1 MSYQVKIPVFEGPLD
16 LLLHLIEKN
25 EVDIYDI
32 PIALVTEQYLQYLY
46 LAGEIDLELTSEFLL
61 MACTLLSIK
70 ARMLLPKKPAI
81 FEEEE
86 EGNDPRQELVDK
98 LIEYK
103 LYKEKAGEL
112 RRIELEQSRVYWR
125 EIDEAKLLKE
135 FPPANP
141 LGCVS
146 MEDLIAAYS
155 QVLRKMEKKHEVVSI
170 MREAITVQ
178 EKMEKILELL
188 ETKPNGLTFTQLFRE
203 PQSREEVVITFL
215 ALLETMRRGL
225 VVVRQA
231 DLFAE
236 IMIFPKDI
244 KGGQDI
250 AHSVS

>member
-32 PIALVTEQYLQYLY
+32 PIAVITEQYLQYIY
-46 LAGEIDLELTSEFLL
+46 LADEIDLDLTSEFLL

-70 ARMLLPKKPAI
+70 AKMLLPQKPAV
-81 FEEEE
+81 FEEDEA
-86 EGNDPRQELVDK
+86 GIDPRQELVEK
-98 LIEYK
+98 LLEYK

-112 RRIELEQSRVYWR
+112 RRIESEQARVFWR
-125 EIDEAKLLKE
+125 EIDEVKLLKE

-141 LGCVS
+141 LGAVS
-146 MEDLIAAYS
+146 LEDLLVAYN
-155 QVLRKMEKKHEVVSI
+155 QVLRKMEKKREVVSI

-178 EKMEKILELL
+178 EKMEKIMRRLG
-188 ETKPNGLTFTQLFRE
+188 KAPNGLSFSQLFVQ
-203 PQSREEVVITFL
+203 PQNREEVIITFL

-225 VVVRQA
+225 VIVRQA

-236 IMIFPKDI
+236 IMIFAKDQ
-244 KGGQDI
+244 KGGLDL
-250 AHSVS
+250 ADSVS